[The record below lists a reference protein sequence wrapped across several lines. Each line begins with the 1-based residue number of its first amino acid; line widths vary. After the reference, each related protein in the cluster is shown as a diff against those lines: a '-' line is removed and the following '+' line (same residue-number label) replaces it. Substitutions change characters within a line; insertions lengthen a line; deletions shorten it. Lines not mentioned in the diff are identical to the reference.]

1 MSRASL
7 VASGGWQRK
16 TSCTM
21 TSGRKVWACAK
32 NEKKASGTEI
42 SDESRATGSKA
53 QRGKATN
60 LRLHS
65 Q

>member
-7 VASGGWQRK
+7 VMSGGRQRK
-16 TSCTM
+16 SSCTM

-32 NEKKASGTEI
+32 NGKKASGTEV
-42 SDESRATGSKA
+42 SDGSRATESKA
-53 QRGKATN
+53 QGGKATN

>member
-1 MSRASL
+1 MSKASP
-7 VASGGWQRK
+7 VMSGGWQRK
-16 TSCTM
+16 SSCTM
-21 TSGRKVWACAK
+21 TSRRKVCAYVK
-32 NEKKASGTEI
+32 NKKKASGTEV
-42 SDESRATGSKA
+42 SDGSRATENKV